1 LPLAGRASRGSA
13 GRPVSWSRR
22 VELLAAAGCLA
33 SLVSM
38 VASPEFAWN
47 VCEDRGSSCP
57 RRSHDRRHDGGELG
71 RRDRGAV
78 AAIVVARSGASKAR
92 TSAGWGGGDANQHFV
107 AIAQA
112 PSTIAT
118 FFPYIQHFVA
128 HPARAAAIETKRWLP
143 AALPSGG

>member
-1 LPLAGRASRGSA
+1 
-13 GRPVSWSRR
+13 
-22 VELLAAAGCLA
+22 
-33 SLVSM
+33 M
-38 VASPEFAWN
+38 VASPEFAWY
-47 VCEDRGSSCP
+47 VSEDRGSSCHVDP
-57 RRSHDRRHDGGELG
+57 VTVVTTAAIWAVAIG
-71 RRDRGAV
+71 GAV

-118 FFPYIQHFVA
+118 FFPYIQHFVS